1 MVRLTRLLLLGNMGQ
16 LGKRLIFSAI
26 FVTLSI
32 VTIFWIPSFL
42 FFVVIEIFILLA
54 LNEFLTLVERK
65 GIQIQ
70 RPLSL
75 FFGALIPF
83 SFYFPIL
90 PVILVCA
97 CISYFV
103 LHFRKELNAQALF
116 GTGIMIFGLVYIAWF
131 FSHILP
137 MRQLPHGAWWVFYTV
152 LLVKGGDGGAYF
164 IGRVYGKHKL
174 IEHVSPN
181 KSIEGAVAEMV
192 TILILSVISKIYL
205 PHVPILNLV
214 ILGLVIGVI
223 AQIGDLGE
231 SLIKREVDIKDS
243 GTIPGLGGFL
253 DMLDSLLLTVPIAF
267 YYILL
272 FIGSA

>member
-1 MVRLTRLLLLGNMGQ
+1 LVRLTQLLLSDNMGQ
-16 LGKRLIFSAI
+16 LGKRLIFSAL

-103 LHFRKELNAQALF
+103 LHFRQELNAQALF

-137 MRQLPHGAWWVFYTV
+137 M
-152 LLVKGGDGGAYF
+152 
-164 IGRVYGKHKL
+164 
-174 IEHVSPN
+174 E
-181 KSIEGAVAEMV
+181 
-192 TILILSVISKIYL
+192 TILIGVSISDSKRLKYFWAAA
-205 PHVPILNLV
+205 
-214 ILGLVIGVI
+214 GK
-223 AQIGDLGE
+223 
-231 SLIKREVDIKDS
+231 SLQRRTPERSSIH
-243 GTIPGLGGFL
+243 P
-253 DMLDSLLLTVPIAF
+253 
-267 YYILL
+267 
-272 FIGSA
+272 FIV